1 MVFDAADGAGLAECR
16 DVSTTYAD
24 IIARMEADE
33 SVSQE
38 GKALAIANVMNGR
51 WFSAAMDEHYGNPSL
66 WK

>member
-1 MVFDAADGAGLAECR
+1 MRPVN
-16 DVSTTYAD
+16 AD

-33 SVSQE
+33 SVSEE

-51 WFSAAMDEHYGNPSL
+51 WFSDALDAYYGNPSL